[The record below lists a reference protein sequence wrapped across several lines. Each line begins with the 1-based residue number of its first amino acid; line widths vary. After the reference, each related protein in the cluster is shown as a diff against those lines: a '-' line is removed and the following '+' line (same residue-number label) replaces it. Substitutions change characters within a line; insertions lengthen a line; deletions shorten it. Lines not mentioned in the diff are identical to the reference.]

1 MRCSMGQEVS
11 LVTSYLR
18 LISHALIEFLECRTR
33 RSPAASTD
41 ADFGRSFAITL
52 DAIYG
57 EPDDG
62 EMDVAAF
69 NSLFKST
76 QQPAER

>member
-1 MRCSMGQEVS
+1 M
-11 LVTSYLR
+11 TSYLR
-18 LISHALIEFLECRTR
+18 PTSTLIEFFDAENSNIDEQPC
-33 RSPAASTD
+33 PD
-41 ADFGRSFAITL
+41 ADLGRSFAITL